1 MEQLIESLKSLA
13 QKMLE
18 LKTPEDGRVFVEKQC
33 EEKWEFEGFIY
44 SDNGISFS
52 KYYNKETYI
61 NNWVKFRIH
70 LHEVLP
76 NLKIY
81 KDCVA
86 NISSQFPTFF
96 DPEFAVRG
104 FVDYVYNDYLN
115 KDIDDEY
122 SVFIDEVI
130 ERLIR
135 NLKEDPIECTAKVYL
150 LGLILESESIQLS
163 PTITLRQTKKDD
175 LESIMPHPLNPQ
187 NAFHI
192 LDLTAILEIK
202 LHLQLPDV
210 SSLQIKINQYISIL
224 RLFGVGGIRYYI
236 NKSDSKSILIKGF
249 PRGYMYTDVNQFID
263 FKYKVRKDS
272 ESKLNKF
279 CSHMEK
285 IMPADLYKLMD
296 KKVDH
301 LTIAFDRYSEGIIE
315 PVILERRILHIS
327 MGLEALFSNS
337 ETELSFRLTYRISK
351 ALSCLGI
358 NPLDAKIFIKEAY
371 NIRSKFAHGSPL
383 SLDQHKKLDGIGGEK
398 MFLSTMANYL
408 RILILAAIICKL
420 KKKNLINLID
430 DSFLDAQKESELK
443 MLLSAALPY
452 I

>member
-1 MEQLIESLKSLA
+1 
-13 QKMLE
+13 
-18 LKTPEDGRVFVEKQC
+18 
-33 EEKWEFEGFIY
+33 
-44 SDNGISFS
+44 
-52 KYYNKETYI
+52 
-61 NNWVKFRIH
+61 
-70 LHEVLP
+70 
-76 NLKIY
+76 
-81 KDCVA
+81 
-86 NISSQFPTFF
+86 
-96 DPEFAVRG
+96 
-104 FVDYVYNDYLN
+104 
-115 KDIDDEY
+115 
-122 SVFIDEVI
+122 
-130 ERLIR
+130 
-135 NLKEDPIECTAKVYL
+135 
-150 LGLILESESIQLS
+150 
-163 PTITLRQTKKDD
+163 
-175 LESIMPHPLNPQ
+175 
-187 NAFHI
+187 
-192 LDLTAILEIK
+192 
-202 LHLQLPDV
+202 
-210 SSLQIKINQYISIL
+210 
-224 RLFGVGGIRYYI
+224 
-236 NKSDSKSILIKGF
+236 
-249 PRGYMYTDVNQFID
+249 
-263 FKYKVRKDS
+263 
-272 ESKLNKF
+272 
-279 CSHMEK
+279 MEK